1 MIPSHKK
8 ILILGG
14 DYLEIE
20 ILNRAKLLDYYT
32 IVTDNHE
39 DWSLSPAKQM
49 ADEGWN
55 ISWADIDTLEKKCRD
70 EKVDGVIAGFS
81 EFRIDAMI
89 KLCGRLGFPCS
100 LTMHQLDVTRNKIL
114 FKETCRKYGVPTVPE
129 YAFDTVKR
137 FPVIVKPVDRAG
149 SIGINVA
156 YDKSELEIYY
166 QNALSLSPSKHVI
179 IENFITDGTKFDVY
193 YYVQDGKVNFL
204 GSSDT
209 IMCKGEK
216 GAKIL
221 QKCWPF
227 RSKYEYAY
235 RRSVEP
241 NIKMMFEGLGIRNAY
256 ATMSAFYVEGKFYF
270 FEAGFRL
277 SGELSFNYQEA
288 ITGINYIDTM
298 LKFSMKENDE
308 TVYRDI
314 DAINKHSA
322 VLNFFVVD
330 GQVKRI
336 EGLDVISNLPAVY
349 SARLYV
355 KEGDVICNNT
365 NVFKKGAMITLIE
378 DTHDGLISTITEVN
392 KNFDI
397 IGVDGKSLIYER
409 VTENEL
415 TEYYKM

>member
-1 MIPSHKK
+1 MNLSHKK

-20 ILNRAKLLDYYT
+20 ILKRAKSLGYYT

-55 ISWADIDTLEKKCRD
+55 ISWADIDALEKKCRD
-70 EKVDGVIAGFS
+70 ERVDGVIAGFS
-81 EFRIDAMI
+81 EFRIDAVI
-89 KLCGRLGFPCS
+89 KLCGRLGLPCS
-100 LTMHQLDVTRNKIL
+100 LTMHQLDVTRNKTL
-114 FKETCRKYGVPTVPE
+114 FKETCRRYGVPTVPE
-129 YAFDTVKR
+129 YTIDNVQR

-156 YDKSELEIYY
+156 YDRFELEKHY
-166 QNALSLSPSKHVI
+166 QYALSLSPSKHVI
-179 IENFITDGTKFDVY
+179 IEDFIIDGTKFDVY
-193 YYVQDGKVNFL
+193 YYVQNGRVSFL

-227 RSKYEYAY
+227 RSKYENSY
-235 RRSVEP
+235 RKSVEP
-241 NIKMMFEGLGIRNAY
+241 NVKKMFEGLGIRNAY
-256 ATMSAFYVEGKFYF
+256 VTMSAFYVNGKFNF

-288 ITGINYIDTM
+288 ISGINYIDTM
-298 LKFSMKENDE
+298 LKFSMKENDD
-308 TVYRDI
+308 TVYYDL
-314 DAINKHSA
+314 DGCNKHSA

-330 GQVKRI
+330 GEVNRI
-336 EGLDVISNLPAVY
+336 KGFDMINDLPAVY
-349 SARLYV
+349 SARLYT
-355 KEGDVICNNT
+355 KEGDVISNNT
-365 NVFKKGAMITLIE
+365 NVFKKGAMVTVIADSHESLIDTISDVNNNLDITDVE
-378 DTHDGLISTITEVN
+378 
-392 KNFDI
+392 
-397 IGVDGKSLIYER
+397 GKSLIYER
-409 VTENEL
+409 VTEREL
-415 TEYYKM
+415 TKYYKM